1 MLTGE
6 SVQISK
12 DVVYEKVGGDT
23 VLLHL
28 GTGTYFGL
36 NSIGSRMWELLVES
50 GNPKA
55 VLDHMQGEYDVSS
68 AALRQDLDRLLNELA
83 DKSLITVCHD

>member
-1 MLTGE
+1 MLINE
-6 SVQISK
+6 SLQISK

-36 NSIGSRMWELLVES
+36 NPIGGRMWELLAET
-50 GNPKA
+50 GKPQT
-55 VLDHMQGEYDVSS
+55 VLDRVQEEFDVSTGV
-68 AALRQDLDRLLNELA
+68 LRQDLDRLLNELA
-83 DKSLITVCHD
+83 DNALITFCHD

>member
-1 MLTGE
+1 MVTGE

-36 NSIGSRMWELLVES
+36 DPIGSRMWELLAES
-50 GNPKA
+50 GNPQA
-55 VLDHMQGEYDVSS
+55 VLDHMQEEYDVSS
-68 AALRQDLDRLLNELA
+68 DALRQDLDRLLNELA
-83 DKSLITVCHD
+83 DKTLTICHD

>member
-1 MLTGE
+1 MQTNEL
-6 SVQISK
+6 VQISK

-36 NSIGSRMWELLVES
+36 NPIGSRMWELLAEL
-50 GNPKA
+50 GNPQA
-55 VLDHMQGEYDVSS
+55 VLDHMQEEYDVSS
-68 AALRQDLDRLLNELA
+68 TALCQDLHRLLNELA
-83 DKSLITVCHD
+83 DKTLITVCHD